1 MQQRM
6 EQVEDPDVSTFNIA
20 MPSKSRLSVFA
31 NIVPTETKE
40 DKTWYNKNNG
50 QNNRRRIN
58 QYRTQSIY

>member
-50 QNNRRRIN
+50 
-58 QYRTQSIY
+58 